1 MEKICMSFKL
11 IYDVINV
18 ILFGFNLE
26 TASFIKHQMF
36 WLILCSFNVILMN
49 FVINVQNWQGRTF

>member
-1 MEKICMSFKL
+1 MSFKL

-49 FVINVQNWQGRTF
+49 FVINVQNCQGRTF